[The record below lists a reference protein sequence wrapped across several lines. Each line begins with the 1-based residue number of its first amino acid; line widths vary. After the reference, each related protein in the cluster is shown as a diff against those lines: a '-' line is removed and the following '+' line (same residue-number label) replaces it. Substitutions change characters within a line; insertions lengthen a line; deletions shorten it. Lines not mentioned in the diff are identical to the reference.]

1 MKIPRKI
8 ARCAV
13 FGLTLAASAMLVHS
27 QESKPPDKKAQD
39 NRRKTEK
46 AAPAQQHP
54 APPRQQSAPPPVQQS
69 APPVQHTAPPVEQN
83 ARPQRRDAAP
93 PNNPQPVHPD
103 SQAQPRSG
111 APVQPPQTRQAQPN
125 SVPVYRGNPQSTP
138 GAQPGRTFGN
148 NPPTRGPEPPRG
160 PTQMGGRPGAHLG
173 RSEEHTS
180 ELPSP
185 TDILC
190 RLL

>member
-13 FGLTLAASAMLVHS
+13 FGLTLAASAMLLHS
-27 QESKPPDKKAQD
+27 QESKPPEKKAQD
-39 NRRKTEK
+39 NRRKTDK

-54 APPRQQSAPPPVQQS
+54 APPRQQSAPPVQQS

-103 SQAQPRSG
+103 SQAQP
-111 APVQPPQTRQAQPN
+111 N

-138 GAQPGRTFGN
+138 ATQPGRTFGN
-148 NPPTRGPEPPRG
+148 NTHAP
-160 PTQMGGRPGAHLG
+160 
-173 RSEEHTS
+173 
-180 ELPSP
+180 
-185 TDILC
+185 
-190 RLL
+190 